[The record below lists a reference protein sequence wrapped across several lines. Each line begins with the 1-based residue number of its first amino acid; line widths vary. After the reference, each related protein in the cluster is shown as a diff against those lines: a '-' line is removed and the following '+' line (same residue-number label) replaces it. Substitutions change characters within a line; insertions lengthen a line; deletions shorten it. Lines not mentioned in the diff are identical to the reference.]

1 MKSVRHDLIL
11 DIIDKKDIETQEELA
26 AELKARG
33 VKVTQAT
40 VSRDIKEL
48 RPVSY
53 THLCVLWRQQAASLT
68 FRPEDGM
75 RVTARGAAS
84 VSYTHLG
91 DVRAMVTEREEKIVG
106 VVIVAEGAG
115 DIGVRLSLMQAARA
129 LLEIDLEQ
137 IEVIEMRREGNARSM
152 VVDGL
157 YFCPAGGG
165 DGAGVLK
172 APGAAAERAGGGL
185 RFL

>member
-1 MKSVRHDLIL
+1 MGAWRG
-11 DIIDKKDIETQEELA
+11 
-26 AELKARG
+26 LKEKLRGARG
-33 VKVTQAT
+33 LEWLLLLIAACVAALVLTRGGSDAGAQPT
-40 VSRDIKEL
+40 EL
-48 RPVSY
+48 EAR
-53 THLCVLWRQQAASLT
+53 LERVLSAV
-68 FRPEDGM
+68 E
-75 RVTARGAAS
+75 GA
-84 VSYTHLG
+84 G